1 MQQGRR
7 DVDDSIRRHPSSL
20 APPERH
26 RRFGPWGILVSV
38 VSALVLTLTAGVVLT
53 RMLSGDD
60 PRPTAQLGQVGTQA
74 PEFDLMS
81 LDGRD
86 RVRLSALRGR
96 VVVVAFERA
105 ACGDCGG
112 SEAALDE
119 AWRQFRHL
127 GVSVMG
133 IRRDVLPVAA
143 SAGATPGPWP
153 VLVDPEGETALDY
166 GVKDEFETFV
176 IDRRGKVV
184 VALAGHLTTSAL
196 VAQLALVV
204 GVAGTPTP
212 AASPRETSTS

>member
-1 MQQGRR
+1 MQQGPR

-26 RRFGPWGILVSV
+26 RRFGPWGILTSV
-38 VSALVLTLTAGVVLT
+38 VSALVLALTAAVVLT
-53 RMLSGDD
+53 RVMSGDD
-60 PRPTAQLGQVGTQA
+60 PGSTVQLGQVGTQA
-74 PEFDLMS
+74 PEFDLSS

-86 RVRLSALRGR
+86 RVQLSALRGR

-105 ACGDCGG
+105 GCRDCGA

-133 IRRDVLPVAA
+133 IRRDVLPVA
-143 SAGATPGPWP
+143 SSEGATPGPWP
-153 VLVDPEGETALDY
+153 VLVDPEGETAEDY

-176 IDRRGKVV
+176 IDRHGKVV

-196 VAQLALVV
+196 VAQLTLVV
-204 GVAGTPTP
+204 GLASTPTP
-212 AASPRETSTS
+212 TASPRETSTS